1 MKKEILQHILFAA
14 GIALLSAGGIG
25 TFTLF
30 VIGISFCRN
39 LVEILFTLALIGV
52 TSILA
57 GIGGSIIHYLF
68 SRRSS
73 F

>member
-1 MKKEILQHILFAA
+1 MKEIILQHILFAA

-25 TFTLF
+25 TLALF
-30 VIGISFCRN
+30 VVGISFCRN
-39 LVEILFTLALIGV
+39 LAEVLFTLAFIGV

-57 GIGGSIIHYLF
+57 GVGGSIIHYLF